1 VIKLKNLVRVIL
13 FLLGL
18 SVLLFVFRDFISG
31 GVFGFLSLII
41 TMSVVFIGFVIFL
54 ENRHPSQTL
63 TWLIVLGSF
72 PLVGFI
78 FYLLFGRNYR
88 KEKMY
93 RKKYFLDKQAFL
105 TIEGE
110 DDPRSEEKL
119 NLMGEHQARL
129 FTLAQKL
136 GNSPISFDTATKVLT
151 NGTETFKNIIEQL
164 KKARHHIHMEY
175 YIVRHDHIGQ
185 EIKEVLLEKARQ
197 GVMVRF
203 LYDAVGSWQLSQKFI
218 DELKMG
224 GVEVVTFGPVKLPFL
239 NNKFNFR
246 NHRKIIVID
255 GTVGFVGGLNIGD
268 EYLGRNKNIGF
279 WRDTHLMLRGEAV
292 RSLQLIFLQDWYYMT
307 NSSFLTAEYLS
318 PQIDDQSH
326 GGVHLIA
333 GGPDNE
339 WSVIKNIF
347 FSMITSAKESVWI
360 ASPYFIPDED
370 IFSALKVAALSGIDV
385 RLLVPNRP
393 DKRIVF
399 HASRSYFP
407 ELLEAGVKVYEY
419 EKGFMHSKIVIVD
432 YELASIGTSNMD
444 MRSFHLNFEVNAFLY
459 RTNSTQKLVT
469 EYLNDLKDAKQL
481 EITTFS
487 KRNIGLRLLESTSR
501 LLSPLL

>member
-1 VIKLKNLVRVIL
+1 MRILKNTVRVTIFIL
-13 FLLGL
+13 FLTV
-18 SVLLFVFRDFISG
+18 VLFFFKDQFRG
-31 GVFGFLSLII
+31 GIFGFLSLFITLSVII
-41 TMSVVFIGFVIFL
+41 IGFVIFL
-54 ENRHPSQTL
+54 ENRHPSQTI
-63 TWLIVLGSF
+63 TWLVVLGSF
-72 PLVGFI
+72 PVVGFI
-78 FYLLFGRNYR
+78 FYLLFGRSYR

-93 RKKYFLDKQAFL
+93 RKKFFLDKQAFL
-105 TIEGE
+105 TVEGE
-110 DDPRSEEKL
+110 EDPRSEEKL
-119 NLMGEHQARL
+119 SLMREHQAKL
-129 FTLAQKL
+129 FNLAQKL

-151 NGTETFKNIIEQL
+151 NGQETFEHIINEL
-164 KKARHHIHMEY
+164 KRARHHIHLEY
-175 YIVRHDHIGQ
+175 YIVRHDQIGQ
-185 EIKEVLLEKARQ
+185 EIKRILIEKAQ
-197 GVMVRF
+197 EGVKIRF
-203 LYDAVGSWQLSQKFI
+203 LYDAVGSWQLSKKYI
-218 DELKMG
+218 HELKNAG
-224 GVEVVTFGPVKLPFL
+224 IETVTFGPVKLPFL

-268 EYLGRNKNIGF
+268 EYLGRVKEIGF

-307 NSSFLTAEYLS
+307 NHSFLTAEYLS
-318 PQIDDQSH
+318 PQFDDQNH
-326 GGVHLIA
+326 GGVQLIA
-333 GGPDNE
+333 GGPDRE

-347 FSMITSAKESVWI
+347 FSMIASAKNTVWI

-419 EKGFMHSKIVIVD
+419 SLGFMHSKIIIVD
-432 YELASIGTSNMD
+432 HELASIGTSNMD

-459 RTNSTQKLVT
+459 RTGSTQKLVD
-469 EYLNDLKDAKQL
+469 EYINDLQFSKQL
-481 EITTFS
+481 DLESFG
-487 KRNIGLRLLESTSR
+487 KRHIGLRLLESTSR